1 MKNQKINKKI
11 LILRKNSKKVKK
23 MYKKVI
29 KNRIKEIL
37 RI

>member
-11 LILRKNSKKVKK
+11 VILRKNSKKVKK